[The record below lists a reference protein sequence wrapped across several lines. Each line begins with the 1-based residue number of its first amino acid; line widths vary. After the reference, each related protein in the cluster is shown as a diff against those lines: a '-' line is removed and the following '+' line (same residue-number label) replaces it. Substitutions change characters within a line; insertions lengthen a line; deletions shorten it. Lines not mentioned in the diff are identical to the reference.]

1 MRVLLKPLLQ
11 GCLQAAGKERGRED
25 MGMWD
30 IYLAKVDGENVPE
43 TSLKRVPLVD
53 EHIQIR
59 SFDLLMNRVP
69 FRK

>member
-1 MRVLLKPLLQ
+1 MLLKPLLQ
-11 GCLQAAGKERGRED
+11 GCLQAAGKERERED
-25 MGMWD
+25 MDMWD
-30 IYLAKVDGENVPE
+30 IYQAKVDGENVRG

-59 SFDLLMNRVP
+59 SFGLLMNRVP